1 VVEAIYF
8 ALTDAEASVPGR
20 RGERV
25 PPKCGSQIDEI
36 GHAHLDTTNHYA
48 QANLDTKRE
57 ALERL
62 DPSAKIDKPPR
73 WRRDASVLAWLDS
86 L

>member
-25 PPKCGSQIDEI
+25 PLKCGFQIDKS
-36 GHAHLDTTNHYA
+36 DTLT
-48 QANLDTKRE
+48 LIRPITTPKPTDTKRE

-73 WRRDASVLAWLDS
+73 RRRDASVLAWLDS